1 MIFYS
6 VIKCVLKKMVTKIH
20 KKWFFFS
27 NCEYYIG
34 HFFHSFPGFFNSS
47 KAFHSRCNLRY
58 TKYLYISIFPKI
70 ATVLPYNQVYF
81 FLILGKNFKN
91 NDRFDRRNLWEKK
104 GGGVDFQISNFPES
118 ATIVGT
124 VHFFD
129 SFPII
134 LKPFENV
141 P

>member
-1 MIFYS
+1 MKYTTYPKTAIIPKNSTVKRLNFYTFFDFLLCNQVCFKKIGHKNSQKMI
-6 VIKCVLKKMVTKIH
+6 
-20 KKWFFFS
+20 FFS

-91 NDRFDRRNLWEKK
+91 NDRFDRRNL
-104 GGGVDFQISNFPES
+104 
-118 ATIVGT
+118 
-124 VHFFD
+124 
-129 SFPII
+129 
-134 LKPFENV
+134 
-141 P
+141 